1 MTGQTSF
8 WSEEAMAPDL
18 SQSEKDLRNRFV
30 TEYLLDYDQTASAL
44 RVGFGEGFAATYA
57 AKFMEEPYVQQR
69 IKQMENRFVDDPDAE
84 QEETKRRIR
93 AALLKEAY
101 YTGPGASHAA
111 RVNALSKL
119 AVMHDMDAPTKIKA
133 EVENR
138 GGVMMVPGI
147 ADVAEWGKAAELAQ
161 RKLQDE
167 AEL

>member
-1 MTGQTSF
+1 M
-8 WSEEAMAPDL
+8 
-18 SQSEKDLRNRFV
+18 
-30 TEYLLDYDQTASAL
+30 
-44 RVGFGEGFAATYA
+44 
-57 AKFMEEPYVQQR
+57 
-69 IKQMENRFVDDPDAE
+69 
-84 QEETKRRIR
+84 
-93 AALLKEAY
+93 KEAY